1 MKDYGEKVS
10 KEWLDAHRHYTAALL
25 ISYGG
30 TALNALLAWLL
41 LGRSSLGMLLAAVV
55 FAGLTLWALSDKRYK
70 SRGLSAVIGAVAVL
84 LCVTLYF
91 FVYKYS
97 CKPLLIPLAA
107 ECSVMLAYAIVFK
120 NFGK

>member
-10 KEWLDAHRHYTAALL
+10 KEWLAAHKHYTAALL

-30 TALNALLAWLL
+30 IALNAMIEWFYF
-41 LGRSSLGMLLAAVV
+41 GRNGASMPIVAVIFAA
-55 FAGLTLWALSDKRYK
+55 FAIWTLNDKRRK
-70 SRGLSAVIGAVAVL
+70 SRDRIAVIGAVFAL

-91 FVYKYS
+91 FVYRDGCYI
-97 CKPLLIPLAA
+97 LTLPLAA

-120 NFGK
+120 NFEQ

>member
-1 MKDYGEKVS
+1 MTDYGEKVS

-30 TALNALLAWLL
+30 TALNALVTWLL
-41 LGRSSLGMLLAAVV
+41 SEGSSIGMLLAAVV
-55 FAGLTLWALSDKRYK
+55 FMGLTVWSLSDKRYK
-70 SRGLSAVIGAVAVL
+70 SRGLPAVIGAVLVL

-91 FVYKYS
+91 FMYKYG
-97 CKPLLIPLAA
+97 CYPVLLPLAA

-120 NFGK
+120 NLGN